1 MLRASSLGPIFSS
14 TCRICLE
21 QCQRPHQVALSQYK
35 RQSHTARMS
44 TSEHGDARESLPNV
58 YAPGS
63 TTTKDFQSQNPQAV
77 GKDALKI
84 ENTNHTATKDPKVD
98 LIQAMLQREREGWK
112 AEKNQDSLYVR
123 QALPYTTGKSPSPI
137 PPLYGGKFK
146 CGSYKIPSALRL
158 HADAKFSEPTEDGQQ
173 GNRQIHPVDAFHDMS
188 TEDVYYHFC
197 HVIAKSTNVEDAWSA
212 YSTILTIPSP
222 KDRRR
227 GAPPVPFEHLH
238 RLCRLLSRNQPRTR
252 TQFLRLLSILYTLR
266 KYGGMIH
273 RFEWNALIA
282 NAGTGW
288 RGSKAKDFKLSLDV
302 FDDMV
307 SGEPP
312 GSSFSVSDYP
322 PLATPPHPIEPDIY
336 TYNTLISIASKT
348 LYGRAIGRA
357 TSMLRASGYSPD
369 RITHL
374 SLLVYFTHTNQLAG
388 VRSTLL
394 KMRQQNLELGL
405 DGINACIWAFGRNG
419 KLEWADDIYRVLRH
433 NTHPEP
439 SEIINPIIKA
449 LKDEYI
455 EILPIMTP
463 NATTFSTMIQ
473 LMAWNGHLTRT
484 YSVLMEMLSSFN
496 MEPGAPLVREDDGE
510 IHYTTYTALY
520 TSFRSL
526 FLGFSRHGVYLRN
539 DFTSRLQDR
548 KWTISNLRAIFDT
561 YISLPDPIQPSVSMV
576 YWIMVAYDRTSN
588 HDVEV
593 MREVWR
599 QLERQ
604 FKGPWGGPQ
613 HRLRVLREILFSS
626 NAEAHLRKFGF
637 RTAKR
642 EPRSPFTYKYD
653 TDS

>member
-14 TCRICLE
+14 TYRICLE
-21 QCQRPHQVALSQYK
+21 QCQRPHQVALIQYK
-35 RQSHTARMS
+35 RQSHTAFMS
-44 TSEHGDARESLPNV
+44 TPEHGDARESLPNV
-58 YAPGS
+58 HAPS
-63 TTTKDFQSQNPQAV
+63 NTTTEDFQSQNPQVV
-77 GKDALKI
+77 GKDALEI

-112 AEKNQDSLYVR
+112 AEKNQDGLYVR
-123 QALPYTTGKSPSPI
+123 QALPYTTGKYPSPI
-137 PPLYGGKFK
+137 PPLYGGKFR
-146 CGSYKIPSALRL
+146 CGSYKKSSALRL
-158 HADAKFSEPTEDGQQ
+158 HADAKSSDPTEDGQQ
-173 GNRQIHPVDAFHDMS
+173 GNHPVDASHDDMS

-273 RFEWNALIA
+273 KFEWNALIA

-473 LMAWNGHLTRT
+473 LMAWNGHLTKT

-561 YISLPDPIQPSVSMV
+561 YISLPDPIQPSSCGRCG
-576 YWIMVAYDRTSN
+576 DN
-588 HDVEV
+588 
-593 MREVWR
+593 WR
-599 QLERQ
+599 GNL
-604 FKGPWGGPQ
+604 KDHG
-613 HRLRVLREILFSS
+613 
-626 NAEAHLRKFGF
+626 EAHSIAYASYAKYCFRAMPKHICENLGF
-637 RTAKR
+637 VRRNENLVVHLLTDMIRIHDKCACLCYTSR
-642 EPRSPFTYKYD
+642 ELP
-653 TDS
+653 